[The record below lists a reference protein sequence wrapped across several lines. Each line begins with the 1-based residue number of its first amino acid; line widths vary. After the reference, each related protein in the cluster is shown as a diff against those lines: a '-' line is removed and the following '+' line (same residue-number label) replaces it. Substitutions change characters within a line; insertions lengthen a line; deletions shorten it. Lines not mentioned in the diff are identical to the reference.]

1 MHEKK
6 SFLKEFVRLTA
17 LAFSSVVLTLSAI
30 GWLFDDAAAMLHL
43 GDAGLSYQ
51 TIFQIFLFSVTNSML
66 SLLIAKVFNNLMV
79 LWQLI
84 ITMFACLTV
93 SAIIVAVFGWMPMDS
108 WRAWLWFIVTF
119 VGAFTIVATAMV
131 VKIRLADKHY
141 EKLLTDY
148 KVNQK
153 KEKPV

>member
-1 MHEKK
+1 MNEKK

-17 LAFSSVVLTLSAI
+17 IAFSSVVLTLSAI
-30 GWLFDDAAAMLHL
+30 GWFFDDAAAMLHL

-51 TIFQIFLFSVTNSML
+51 TIFQIFLFSVTNSVL
-66 SLLIAKVFNNLMV
+66 SLVITKIFKNMMV

-84 ITMFACLTV
+84 ITMFACLTA
-93 SAIIVAVFGWMPMDS
+93 SGIIVAIFGWIPMDS
-108 WRAWLWFIVTF
+108 WRAWLWFAITF
-119 VGAFTIVATAMV
+119 AGAFTIVATAMV
-131 VKIRLADKHY
+131 VRIRLADKHY

-148 KVNQK
+148 KVNQE